1 MTVTTLRRM
10 SPATGPE
17 GPPRGGPV
25 VFDIGGDVGALVAR
39 MDERLWGE
47 ELFLAPESDPHT
59 TTHTGI
65 WTRHMAGQDVVVAIF
80 PSLVEGRYAV
90 LDEEG
95 DVRTRVVIRGG
106 EVGELD
112 LRVEE
117 WDVSRPAPDRS
128 RPGSSRVAPSEPSTD

>member
-1 MTVTTLRRM
+1 
-10 SPATGPE
+10 
-17 GPPRGGPV
+17 
-25 VFDIGGDVGALVAR
+25 
-39 MDERLWGE
+39 
-47 ELFLAPESDPHT
+47 
-59 TTHTGI
+59 
-65 WTRHMAGQDVVVAIF
+65 MAGQDVVVAIF

-95 DVRTRVVIRGG
+95 DVRTHVVIRGG

-128 RPGSSRVAPSEPSTD
+128 WPGSSRVAPSGPSTD